1 MQFIEGFVKATED
14 TFNIAM
20 EGQKKQN
27 CRNNNPCTDRVATA
41 RHNRIFCWYDM
52 RVGQA
57 ETGWFTWCIAG
68 LFLWF
73 YWGYIF
79 YVALGFISCGRCLSA
94 IIASYAFVPVFL
106 RRWRSDCCRF
116 CEVHRIAK
124 H

>member
-1 MQFIEGFVKATED
+1 MTE
-14 TFNIAM
+14 
-20 EGQKKQN
+20 QN
-27 CRNNNPCTDRVATA
+27 EK
-41 RHNRIFCWYDM
+41 NRIAEITTLVLTGLLLLDIIVFF
-52 RVGQA
+52 VGMICDGA
-57 ETGWFTWCIAG
+57 GGNGWFTWCIAG

-73 YWGYIF
+73 YLGYIF

-116 CEVHRIAK
+116 CEMHRIAK